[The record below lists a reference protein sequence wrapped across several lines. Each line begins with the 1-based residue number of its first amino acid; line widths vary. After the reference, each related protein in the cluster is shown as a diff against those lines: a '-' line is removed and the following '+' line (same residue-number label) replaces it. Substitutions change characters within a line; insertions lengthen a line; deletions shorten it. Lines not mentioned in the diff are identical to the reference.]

1 MSGRKLL
8 ELDFRVR
15 LLSALL
21 FTTIAFASASA
32 GEPEKAIADRW
43 YSALASV
50 NRVEIAELLADNAKI
65 TLGDLDIEQT
75 KVEFVASLDE
85 WEDAM
90 KGSTIRHF
98 IESDENGVLTVLVCY
113 KFPQNESMGREVFSF
128 DDGKI
133 LTSNQETIAISC
145 ADFPQ

>member
-1 MSGRKLL
+1 
-8 ELDFRVR
+8 VR
-15 LLSALL
+15 IVSALL
-21 FTTIAFASASA
+21 FTAITFVSAIA
-32 GEPEKAIADRW
+32 GEQEKAIADRW

-50 NRVEIAELLADNAKI
+50 NRIEIGALLADNAKI

-90 KGSTIRHF
+90 KGSTIRHA
-98 IESDENGVLTVLVCY
+98 IESDENGILTVLVCY
-113 KFPQNESMGREVFSF
+113 KFPENETLGREIFSF
-128 DDGKI
+128 ADGKI
-133 LTSNQETIAISC
+133 MTSNQETIAESC

>member
-1 MSGRKLL
+1 MKI
-8 ELDFRVR
+8 V
-15 LLSALL
+15 SALL
-21 FTTIAFASASA
+21 FTAITFTSAIA
-32 GEPEKAIADRW
+32 GEPGKAIADRW
-43 YSALASV
+43 YSALASID
-50 NRVEIAELLADNAKI
+50 RVEIAGLLADNAKI
-65 TLGDLDIEQT
+65 TLGDIDIEQT

-113 KFPQNESMGREVFSF
+113 KFPENESMGREVFSF
-128 DDGKI
+128 ADGKI